1 MQDKLGRL
9 NLQAQTDP
17 LTGLLNRRAMSAAL
31 ERLYQ
36 AQQPF
41 AIIALDIDH
50 FKQVND
56 TYSHAA
62 GDGVLAQVALL
73 LQQCSREGDV
83 ACRVGGEEF
92 VLLLPGTTIGAAVEV
107 GERVRQVVEQ
117 QVIEPVGQVTVS
129 LGVAGW
135 PHSAALVSQALK
147 KADELM
153 YQAKQRGRNRV
164 VAVPE
169 E

>member
-56 TYSHAA
+56 TYGHAA

-92 VLLLPGTTIGAAVEV
+92 VL
-107 GERVRQVVEQ
+107 
-117 QVIEPVGQVTVS
+117 
-129 LGVAGW
+129 
-135 PHSAALVSQALK
+135 
-147 KADELM
+147 
-153 YQAKQRGRNRV
+153 
-164 VAVPE
+164 
-169 E
+169 